1 MQNINFNVFKGR
13 KKFMKKGL
21 SKFISTVLAAC
32 MITTGVAVVPFATT
46 SATVYAASGISVTE
60 SKGWLES
67 AYIEWSVSD
76 SSYTGY
82 NAYVKKSSD
91 SSWTQ
96 LDDPL
101 IRRYSDCW
109 RADAVGLAA
118 GTYDMKVVP
127 MKNGSEVTADSIT
140 ATGLT
145 VQAHDRAGAAFSP
158 KSTYKG
164 AGAYN
169 VDGTLKAG
177 AKVIYVTP
185 ATAKTV
191 KATVGGVEHTGLQD
205 IVYGLQKGTETSPID
220 IRIVGMINAADMD
233 SFGSSAEGLQ
243 IKGKNA
249 YANLNCTIEGIGED
263 SGIHGFGMLIRNAG
277 NLELRNFAVMA
288 CLDDSISLDTANCNV
303 WVHNLDLFYGKT
315 GGDADQAKG
324 DGTVD
329 VKGKSTYVTIS
340 YNHFFDNGKS
350 SLCGMK
356 SEVTSSLITYHHN
369 WFDHSDSRHPRIRTM
384 SVHIYNNYFDGSA
397 KYGVGV
403 TMGASAFVEAN
414 YFRNVS
420 KPMMSSGQG
429 SDALGQGTFS
439 GENGGIIKAY
449 NNKMVN
455 ENRVFS
461 YYTQN
466 SPASTGYDAY
476 EVTSRTATVPSS
488 ETTEK
493 GGTTYNNFD
502 TDANFGINVSDAD
515 VDAPDDVP
523 AKVTTYAGRVNGGDF
538 KWAFDN
544 ATEDANYSVITALK
558 TAVVNYKTSIQSIG
572 GNGSGA
578 TEPTTSATT
587 EATTN
592 KDGSTET
599 TTNSQESS
607 TEGTTTAP
615 VEGAQIH
622 NFTLNGTSSSFY
634 TITGTLTSSYG
645 TASYNGLTLTKA
657 LKMESKTAV
666 NFDPDGVA
674 GTLTIV
680 TNPQYSGIIELN
692 DKAITIGSDGV
703 ATISL
708 DGSQSYSIT
717 KGSGSNYIFYIAY
730 TPNGSTPTVIKG
742 DADDSG
748 KVDAAD
754 VTMIM
759 DFAVGK
765 ISAVTNA
772 TNADVTG
779 DKTVDVDDA
788 YKISQFLNGLIKSL

>member
-1 MQNINFNVFKGR
+1 
-13 KKFMKKGL
+13 MKKGL

-46 SATVYAASGISVTE
+46 PATVYAASGISVTE

-127 MKNGSEVTADSIT
+127 MKNGSEVTADAIT

-169 VDGTLKAG
+169 ADGTLKAG

-191 KATVGGVEHTGLQD
+191 KATVGGTEHTGLQD
-205 IVYGLQKGTETSPID
+205 IIYGLQKGTETSPID
-220 IRIVGMINAADMD
+220 IRIVGMINADDMD
-233 SFGSSAEGLQ
+233 SFGSSAEGIQ

-249 YANLNCTIEGIGED
+249 YSNLNCTIEGIGED

-288 CLDDSISLDTANCNV
+288 CLDDSVSLDTGNCNV

-329 VKGKSTYVTIS
+329 IKGKSTYVTVS

-369 WFDHSDSRHPRIRTM
+369 WFDQI
-384 SVHIYNNYFDGSA
+384 
-397 KYGVGV
+397 
-403 TMGASAFVEAN
+403 
-414 YFRNVS
+414 
-420 KPMMSSGQG
+420 
-429 SDALGQGTFS
+429 
-439 GENGGIIKAY
+439 
-449 NNKMVN
+449 
-455 ENRVFS
+455 
-461 YYTQN
+461 
-466 SPASTGYDAY
+466 
-476 EVTSRTATVPSS
+476 
-488 ETTEK
+488 
-493 GGTTYNNFD
+493 
-502 TDANFGINVSDAD
+502 
-515 VDAPDDVP
+515 
-523 AKVTTYAGRVNGGDF
+523 GRAHV
-538 KWAFDN
+538 
-544 ATEDANYSVITALK
+544 
-558 TAVVNYKTSIQSIG
+558 
-572 GNGSGA
+572 
-578 TEPTTSATT
+578 
-587 EATTN
+587 
-592 KDGSTET
+592 
-599 TTNSQESS
+599 
-607 TEGTTTAP
+607 
-615 VEGAQIH
+615 
-622 NFTLNGTSSSFY
+622 
-634 TITGTLTSSYG
+634 
-645 TASYNGLTLTKA
+645 
-657 LKMESKTAV
+657 
-666 NFDPDGVA
+666 
-674 GTLTIV
+674 
-680 TNPQYSGIIELN
+680 
-692 DKAITIGSDGV
+692 
-703 ATISL
+703 
-708 DGSQSYSIT
+708 
-717 KGSGSNYIFYIAY
+717 
-730 TPNGSTPTVIKG
+730 
-742 DADDSG
+742 
-748 KVDAAD
+748 
-754 VTMIM
+754 
-759 DFAVGK
+759 
-765 ISAVTNA
+765 
-772 TNADVTG
+772 
-779 DKTVDVDDA
+779 
-788 YKISQFLNGLIKSL
+788 